1 MTEEAQKADVQE
13 TPSTAQVA
21 PSDEGAQVAA
31 QEATESKPELDV
43 QVLVKERE
51 EAKREAQKLRQQ
63 LRAKEAAEAEAAKAQ
78 MSEQERLVAEVTEL
92 RKQAETWANERKA
105 ILAEAVARDAAEK
118 IGIIDYR
125 DALALVSKEEIVY
138 DDLGKPENL
147 DILFSNLVKAKPYLV
162 SGDGRQVKT
171 ATANASAG
179 TSGGPTVRLSSE
191 ELEMA
196 KRAGIAPERWVA
208 LKAVKTL
215 DDWKKTRAQS

>member
-118 IGIIDYR
+118 IGVIDYR
-125 DALALVSKEEIVY
+125 DALALVNKDEIVY
-138 DDLGKPENL
+138 DDSGKPENL
-147 DILFSNLVKAKPYLV
+147 EILFSNLVKAKPYLV

-196 KRAGIAPERWVA
+196 KRAGITPERWVA